1 MASREVVMSA
11 TSSENDGLFSA
22 SSHQQCRIMEY
33 LEKEEEKEKGEE
45 GGKKEQERKRW
56 RRREELKRRRKM

>member
-22 SSHQQCRIMEY
+22 SSHQLRRIMEY
-33 LEKEEEKEKGEE
+33 LEKEEKEKGEE
-45 GGKKEQERKRW
+45 GGKKEQERKDGG
-56 RRREELKRRRKM
+56 EEKN